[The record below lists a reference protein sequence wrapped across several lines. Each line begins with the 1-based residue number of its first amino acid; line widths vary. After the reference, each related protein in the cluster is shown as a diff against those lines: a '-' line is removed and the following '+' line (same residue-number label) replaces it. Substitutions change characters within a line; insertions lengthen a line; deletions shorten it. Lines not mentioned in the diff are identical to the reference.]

1 MLVADTESMFTTGLL
16 QAAKLLV
23 ALATAIALA
32 KAGCHTVLVAR
43 NATVTILL
51 QTPAMTLTAQ
61 GRATED
67 GARGETV
74 RVIEVT
80 GLVAPDDARFGADP
94 TLSRVTILG
103 GYADPVEGG
112 TR

>member
-1 MLVADTESMFTTGLL
+1 VVTDPRRLVGTTPRQRLSAG
-16 QAAKLLV
+16 QPIRDNE
-23 ALATAIALA
+23 T
-32 KAGCHTVLVAR
+32 KAPVLVAR

-74 RVIEVT
+74 RVMNLQSNKVVEAV
-80 GLVAPDDARFGADP
+80 VSAPD
-94 TLSRVTILG
+94 VVIIQLG
-103 GYADPVEGG
+103 VRTQAAALLNEAKLP
-112 TR
+112 